1 MNGGEGPG
9 PARGPAG
16 GPAASRAALT
26 PLEAANVL
34 LRHWR
39 LVVGVPLALAFVVGL
54 VGLLRPREYTS
65 GASFMPNQ
73 GSSNNSALAG
83 IAAQFGVNIGAQA
96 GNSPEFYADLLNSHD
111 LLRSA
116 VLSRYAS
123 SRGGAAAADSGAA
136 SSTGWRDLVQIWEVS
151 AGDSARS
158 VEKAITLLGRRM
170 TVGVRSQTG
179 VVEVAVHTRDPS
191 LSRQITSRL
200 IDLVNT
206 FNLETRQSQ
215 AGAQRKFIEG
225 RLQVSRRQLLQS
237 EDSLQAFLEH
247 NRSYQ
252 NSPELQ
258 FEESRLQ
265 RHVDLRQQ
273 VYTSLAQSYEQ
284 ARIDEVRTTP
294 VITVVDPPE
303 LPARPDR
310 RHLFLYVGIAL
321 VLGGIVGIVLAFA
334 ASYLERAREMDP
346 GEFDE
351 FKAGWRS
358 MLADVR
364 GLARRLRRRRGGA

>member
-9 PARGPAG
+9 PARGPAS
-16 GPAASRAALT
+16 GPARGSAASRAALT

-39 LVVGVPLALAFVVGL
+39 PVVGVPLALAFVVGL
-54 VGLLRPREYTS
+54 AGLLRPREYTS

-73 GSSNNSALAG
+73 ATSNNTALAG

-96 GNSPEFYADLLNSHD
+96 GNSPEFYAGLLSSHD

-123 SRGGAAAADSGAA
+123 SAGS
-136 SSTGWRDLVQIWEVS
+136 RDLVQIWEVS

-179 VVEVAVHTRDPS
+179 VVEVAVQTRDPS

-200 IDLVNT
+200 LDLVNT
-206 FNLETRQSQ
+206 FNLDTRQSQ
-215 AGAQRKFIEG
+215 AGAQRKFIAG

-294 VITVVDPPE
+294 VITVVDPPG

-334 ASYLERAREMDP
+334 ASYLERARELDP

-364 GLARRLRRRRGGA
+364 GLARRLRRSRGGP

>member
-9 PARGPAG
+9 PGPAS

-73 GSSNNSALAG
+73 ASSSNTALAG

-116 VLSRYAS
+116 VLSGYVS
-123 SRGGAAAADSGAA
+123 SEGRAAAADSGAA
-136 SSTGWRDLVQIWEVS
+136 SSAGSRDLVQIWEVS

-179 VVEVAVHTRDPS
+179 VVEVAVQTRDAS
-191 LSRQITSRL
+191 LSRQIAARL

-215 AGAQRKFIEG
+215 AGAQRRFIEG

-334 ASYLERAREMDP
+334 ASYLERARELDP

-351 FKAGWRS
+351 FRAGWRS

-364 GLARRLRRRRGGA
+364 GLARRLRRSRGGP